1 MGMPEHNATTN
12 TPDKAKQ
19 DQEIAGDS
27 LDSSLVD
34 SLDSDRDIFWEF
46 DATHNLEVIIADDRW
61 APHFDEA
68 LMGDVHQLVR
78 FVSALIE
85 GDGFTACLRWTDD
98 NEMQALN
105 AQFRDKDKATNV
117 LSFPQDVASQDDEG
131 LRLGDLAF
139 GFETMAAEAD
149 DMGISVG
156 AHMRHLIIHGL
167 LHLIGC
173 DHEDDDDASEMEG
186 LEIAALSVIGISNP
200 YQGGEL
206 LS

>member
-1 MGMPEHNATTN
+1 MGMPEHNATKN
-12 TPDKAKQ
+12 TSDTVKQ
-19 DQEIAGDS
+19 DQEIAG
-27 LDSSLVD
+27 D

-46 DATHNLEVIIADDRW
+46 DATHNLDVIIADDRW

-68 LMGDVHQLVR
+68 LMDDVHQLVR

-105 AQFRDKDKATNV
+105 AQFRDKDKSTNV